1 MANVSSVVLAGAAW
15 AATAILWLALIPAGT
30 RGRAWH
36 YGLALAPLA
45 VIVLTAVTPQSAL
58 RDSLLLWILPGGAGV
73 LGVMAVAWLW
83 GTLARNHG
91 IMDICY
97 PAAGVA
103 VAVLTLAVSGR
114 APVGPEALLMVFLVI
129 GAGRLIVQT
138 WGHNIGAERQ
148 PYAHWRARHG
158 KRWLWWSAFQ
168 VHLLQGVTLWLWSA
182 PIVFA
187 LTVPASVSGP
197 TRWGFAI
204 AGVAVWLGGFTLQ
217 TLADRQLAAFKAEP
231 ANRGRLLDTGAW
243 AWVRHPNY
251 LGETL
256 MWAAWFVFAL
266 AHPWG
271 WITLFAPLFTGWFMG
286 YASAAPF
293 KEMHMART
301 RGDAWTAYCARTP
314 RFLPWPRPRAV
325 APERNLS

>member
-1 MANVSSVVLAGAAW
+1 MTGISSMGVVGVLW
-15 AATAILWLALIPAGT
+15 AAMAVLWLALIPAGT

-36 YGLALAPLA
+36 YGLAAAPLA
-45 VIVLTAVTPQSAL
+45 FIGLAAVAPESAL
-58 RDSLLLWILPGGAGV
+58 RDTLHIWILPGGAGV

-91 IMDICY
+91 VMDICY
-97 PAAGVA
+97 PAAAAA

-114 APVGPEALLMVFLVI
+114 APTGPGLLLMLLLVI
-129 GAGRLIVQT
+129 GAGRLIIQT
-138 WGHNIGAERQ
+138 WGHNMVAERQ

-158 KRWLWWSAFQ
+158 SRWLWWSLFQ

-187 LTVPASVSGP
+187 LTVPESVSGT

-217 TLADRQLAAFKAEP
+217 TLADRQLAAFKADT
-231 ANRGRLLDTGAW
+231 ANRGRLLDTGVW
-243 AWVRHPNY
+243 ALVRHPNY
-251 LGETL
+251 LGETV

-293 KEMHMART
+293 KEAHMART
-301 RGDAWTAYCARTP
+301 RGEAWTAYCARTP
-314 RFLPWPRPRAV
+314 RFLPWPRARA
-325 APERNLS
+325 ADTLRKPS

>member
-1 MANVSSVVLAGAAW
+1 MTDVSSMGVVGFLW
-15 AATAILWLALIPAGT
+15 AVTAVLWLMLIPAGT

-36 YGLALAPLA
+36 YGLAAAPLA
-45 VIVLTAVTPQSAL
+45 FIVLTAAAPQSTL
-58 RDSLLLWILPGGAGV
+58 RDSLEIWILPGGAGV

-91 IMDICY
+91 VMDICY
-97 PAAGVA
+97 PAAAAA
-103 VAVLTLAVSGR
+103 VAVLTLAASGG
-114 APVGPEALLMVFLVI
+114 APTGPDLLLMVFLVI
-129 GAGRLIVQT
+129 GAGRLIIQT
-138 WGHNIGAERQ
+138 WGHNVGAERQ

-158 KRWLWWSAFQ
+158 SRWLWWSAFQ

-187 LTVPASVSGP
+187 LTVPASVSGT

-204 AGVAVWLGGFTLQ
+204 AGVVVWLGGFTLQ
-217 TLADRQLAAFKAEP
+217 TLADRQLAAFKAIP
-231 ANRGRLLDTGAW
+231 ANRGRLLDTGVW

-256 MWAAWFVFAL
+256 MWAAWFIFAL

-293 KEMHMART
+293 KEAHMVRT
-301 RGDAWTAYCARTP
+301 RGEAWTAYCARTP

-325 APERNLS
+325 DPERKPS

>member
-1 MANVSSVVLAGAAW
+1 MTDISSMGVVGVLW
-15 AATAILWLALIPAGT
+15 AAMALLWLGLIPAGT

-36 YGLALAPLA
+36 YGLAAAPLA
-45 VIVLTAVTPQSAL
+45 FIGLAAVAPESAL
-58 RDSLLLWILPGGAGV
+58 RDTLHIWILPGGAGV

-91 IMDICY
+91 VMDICY
-97 PAAGVA
+97 PAAAAA
-103 VAVLTLAVSGR
+103 VAVLTLAVSER
-114 APVGPEALLMVFLVI
+114 APTGPGLLLMVLLVI
-129 GAGRLIVQT
+129 GAGRLIIQT
-138 WGHNIGAERQ
+138 WGHNMGAERQ

-158 KRWLWWSAFQ
+158 SRWLWWSAFQ

-182 PIVFA
+182 PVVFA
-187 LTVPASVSGP
+187 LTVPESVSGT

-217 TLADRQLAAFKAEP
+217 TLADRQLAAFKADT
-231 ANRGRLLDTGAW
+231 ANRGRLLDTGVW
-243 AWVRHPNY
+243 ALVRHPNY
-251 LGETL
+251 LGETV
-256 MWAAWFVFAL
+256 MWAAWFMFAL

-293 KEMHMART
+293 KEAHMART
-301 RGDAWTAYCARTP
+301 RGEAWTDYCARTP
-314 RFLPWPRPRAV
+314 RFLPWPRARA
-325 APERNLS
+325 ADTLRKPS